1 MIKDLVLINRSYR
14 RFYQDQAVEMDTLR
28 ELIDLARLSPS
39 GFNRQALRY
48 ILSNRREL
56 NDRINAALSWAGYL
70 PDWDGPE
77 EGEKPGA
84 FIVMLK
90 DKSVGTSL
98 PQDEGFAAQ
107 SILLGAAEK
116 GLGGCFI
123 VSINKLSLAKE
134 LNLEE
139 RFEITAV
146 IAIGYPREEVV
157 LEALNKSGDV
167 KYWRDAQQV
176 HHVPKRSLDDIIL

>member
-1 MIKDLVLINRSYR
+1 MIKDLVLKNRSYR
-14 RFYQDQAVEMDTLR
+14 RFYQDQLVGMDILR

-39 GFNRQALRY
+39 GFNRQSLRY
-48 ILSNRREL
+48 ILSNNREL
-56 NDRINAALSWAGYL
+56 NDRINATLSWAGYL
-70 PDWDGPE
+70 QDWDGPE

-90 DKSVGTSL
+90 DSSVGISL

-123 VSINKLSLAKE
+123 VSINKKNLARE
-134 LNLEE
+134 LNLDEK
-139 RFEITAV
+139 FEIVAV
-146 IAIGYPREEVV
+146 IAIGYPREEVI
-157 LEALNKSGDV
+157 LEAMDKSGDV
-167 KYWRDAQQV
+167 KYWRDDQRV
-176 HHVPKRSLDDIIL
+176 HHVPKRSLDEIIL